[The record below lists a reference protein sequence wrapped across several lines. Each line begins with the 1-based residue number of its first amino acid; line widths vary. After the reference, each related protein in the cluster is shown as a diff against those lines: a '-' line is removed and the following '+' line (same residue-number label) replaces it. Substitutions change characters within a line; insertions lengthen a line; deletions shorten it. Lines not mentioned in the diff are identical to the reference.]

1 MEVTKDEAATPG
13 AGGAQPRNPNPNPN
27 PTPNPNPN
35 PNPPHTTRGSKG
47 KSCKGCTYYSSL
59 HKAKSKNPTC
69 VGFSRTLQQV
79 PPFVVGE
86 SELEASKEGRSLTNF
101 KYACV
106 GYSVYLDNKDSS
118 ADSQDKTAKLPFC
131 VGLEVVLEEK
141 ASNSHAGHVPATHKT
156 EDEHAAPQPR
166 RYIPPNHTTE
176 FLNRQV
182 EVFSMVKLTLVVRM
196 FQRNAGLVASG
207 VAKNLNRVGNYV
219 KDLLND
225 ILN

>member
-1 MEVTKDEAATPG
+1 MMEVTKDEAATPG

-156 EDEHAAPQPR
+156 EG
-166 RYIPPNHTTE
+166 
-176 FLNRQV
+176 FLVLFVLKMN
-182 EVFSMVKLTLVVRM
+182 ML
-196 FQRNAGLVASG
+196 
-207 VAKNLNRVGNYV
+207 
-219 KDLLND
+219 LLNLED
-225 ILN
+225 IYLQIIRQSS

>member
-1 MEVTKDEAATPG
+1 MNETELMAVTKDEAAPTPG
-13 AGGAQPRNPNPNPN
+13 TGGTQPHNPNPNPN
-27 PTPNPNPN
+27 QNSKPSPNPN

-59 HKAKSKNPTC
+59 HKAKSNNPTC
-69 VGFSRTLQQV
+69 FGFSKTLQQV

-86 SELEASKEGRSLTNF
+86 TELEASKEGRSLTNF

-106 GYSVYLDNKDSS
+106 GYSVYLDNKDSP

-141 ASNSHAGHVPATHKT
+141 ASNLPVGHVPGSHKT
-156 EDEHAAPQPR
+156 GDDEHAAPQPR
-166 RYIPPNHTTE
+166 RYTPPNNNTTE
-176 FLNRQV
+176 FLNR
-182 EVFSMVKLTLVVRM
+182 

-219 KDLLND
+219 KELLKD

>member
-1 MEVTKDEAATPG
+1 MAVSDDEAASTGAG
-13 AGGAQPRNPNPNPN
+13 AGGAQPRNPIPNGNPNQNPNANPFPNPN
-27 PTPNPNPN
+27 SNQNPN

-59 HKAKSKNPTC
+59 HKTKSKNPTC

-86 SELEASKEGRSLTNF
+86 TELEASKEGRSLTNF
-101 KYACV
+101 KYACI

-118 ADSQDKTAKLPFC
+118 ADLQDKKAKLPFC

-141 ASNSHAGHVPATHKT
+141 ASNPSPSHVPATHKT
-156 EDEHAAPQPR
+156 EDEHPTPQPR
-166 RYIPPNHTTE
+166 RYTPPNHTTE
-176 FLNRQV
+176 FLNR
-182 EVFSMVKLTLVVRM
+182 

-219 KDLLND
+219 KELLND

>member
-1 MEVTKDEAATPG
+1 V
-13 AGGAQPRNPNPNPN
+13 
-27 PTPNPNPN
+27 
-35 PNPPHTTRGSKG
+35 
-47 KSCKGCTYYSSL
+47 CTSISLHSRFETFFLSAVYYSSL

-176 FLNRQV
+176 FLNR
-182 EVFSMVKLTLVVRM
+182 